1 MNKQQHHISAAAVSA
16 NHLISDAEFI
26 EIERVMQRASMID
39 QKESDR
45 IKYATRLDLCC
56 SNSIVSIYQF

>member
-1 MNKQQHHISAAAVSA
+1 MKISMMNKQQQQQQQPANNSAGNMSQQFSA

-26 EIERVMQRASMID
+26 EIERVMQRASHIE

-45 IKYATRLDLCC
+45 IK
-56 SNSIVSIYQF
+56 

>member
-1 MNKQQHHISAAAVSA
+1 MKLSMINKQQLQQSAQNAANNMSQQFSA

-26 EIERVMQRASMID
+26 EIERVMQRASMIE

-45 IKYATRLDLCC
+45 IK
-56 SNSIVSIYQF
+56 